1 MDPVDVAI
9 AVSIVTV
16 VAGGMTILAVSTRAL
31 LKKWTQ
37 PRPELPAA
45 DVALLRD
52 AVEQLAGEVSELHER
67 LDFAERVLASQR
79 DGNRLEDGRRGPT

>member
-16 VAGGMTILAVSTRAL
+16 VAGGVTILGVSVLAL

-37 PRPELPAA
+37 GRPELPPTE
-45 DVALLRD
+45 VARLRD

-67 LDFAERVLASQR
+67 LDFAERVLAAER
-79 DGNRLEDGRRGPT
+79 DGNRLEEGRRGPA

>member
-9 AVSIVTV
+9 AFSIVTV
-16 VAGGMTILAVSTRAL
+16 VVGGMTILAVSARAL

-37 PRPELPAA
+37 PRTELPAA

-79 DGNRLEDGRRGPT
+79 DGNRLEDGHRGPT

>member
-16 VAGGMTILAVSTRAL
+16 VAGGMTILGVTAVAL
-31 LKKWTQ
+31 LKKWTR
-37 PRPELPAA
+37 PRPELPAT
-45 DVALLRD
+45 DVTRLSD

-79 DGNRLEDGRRGPT
+79 DGSRLEEGRRGPT

>member
-1 MDPVDVAI
+1 
-9 AVSIVTV
+9 VT
-16 VAGGMTILAVSTRAL
+16 ARAL

-37 PRPELPAA
+37 PKAELPAA

-79 DGNRLEDGRRGPT
+79 DGNRLEDGHRGPT

>member
-9 AVSIVTV
+9 AFSIVTV
-16 VAGGMTILAVSTRAL
+16 VAGGMTILAVSARAL

-37 PRPELPAA
+37 PRTELPAA

>member
-9 AVSIVTV
+9 AFSIVTV
-16 VAGGMTILAVSTRAL
+16 VAGGMTILAVSARAL

-37 PRPELPAA
+37 PRPELPPA

-79 DGNRLEDGRRGPT
+79 DGNRLENGRRGPT